1 MTNDQ
6 IPREEAE
13 MNDLQRT
20 IYLAVKDPDFR
31 NELQNDPKVA
41 ISSRG
46 LNLGKD
52 ELAAISQL
60 RRFISLQPKELTALL
75 IPRWPIW

>member
-1 MTNDQ
+1 
-6 IPREEAE
+6 

-31 NELQNDPKVA
+31 AELQDDPKVA

-60 RRFISLQPKELTALL
+60 RRFISVQPKELTALL
-75 IPRWPIW
+75 IPLWPIW